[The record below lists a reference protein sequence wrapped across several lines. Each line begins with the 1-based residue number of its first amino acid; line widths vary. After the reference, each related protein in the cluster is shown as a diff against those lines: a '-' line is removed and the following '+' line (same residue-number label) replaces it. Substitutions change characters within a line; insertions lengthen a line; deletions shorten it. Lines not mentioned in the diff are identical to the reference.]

1 MQLSNVSD
9 AGLSPM
15 GNPQFRRVFPLE
27 FDLVLHLYLRLFSR
41 FASQTRDNKYLR
53 MSFTEEIAEQAK
65 LAAADAGFDLAGI
78 APVRPEDLPELSAF
92 VEWVD
97 AGCAGEMK
105 YLETRTEA
113 GDLRR
118 SSATNAAPWVR
129 SMVVC
134 ALNYNAD
141 KPYSV
146 VAADPQR
153 GWISRYAWGSKDY
166 HDALLPR
173 LKQVEAV
180 IKQLAGDR
188 GMTIETRS
196 YVDTGPILER
206 VYARHAGIGWI
217 GKNTCIIHPKMGSWL
232 FLGVILTSLEL
243 PTDTATPDRCG
254 SCTRCIDA
262 CPTNAIV
269 APGKL
274 DARLCIAYLTIE
286 KRGTVPEEL
295 RSEMGH
301 HIFGCDICQDVCP
314 WNNKA
319 GNAPPTSLPE
329 FQPQEPL
336 YHPELRWLA
345 QMDEETYRRVFRGSP
360 VKRTKHSGLK
370 RNVAIAMGNSG
381 NPEFVA
387 DLRKLADESDP
398 VVAEHAAWAI
408 TKLEG
413 K

>member
-1 MQLSNVSD
+1 M
-9 AGLSPM
+9 
-15 GNPQFRRVFPLE
+15 
-27 FDLVLHLYLRLFSR
+27 
-41 FASQTRDNKYLR
+41 
-53 MSFTEEIAEQAK
+53 
-65 LAAADAGFDLAGI
+65 
-78 APVRPEDLPELSAF
+78 
-92 VEWVD
+92 
-97 AGCAGEMK
+97 
-105 YLETRTEA
+105 
-113 GDLRR
+113 
-118 SSATNAAPWVR
+118 
-129 SMVVC
+129 
-134 ALNYNAD
+134 
-141 KPYSV
+141 
-146 VAADPQR
+146 
-153 GWISRYAWGSKDY
+153 
-166 HDALLPR
+166 
-173 LKQVEAV
+173 
-180 IKQLAGDR
+180 
-188 GMTIETRS
+188 ETRS

-217 GKNTCIIHPKMGSWL
+217 GKNTCIIHPKLGSWL

-243 PTDTATPDRCG
+243 PADAASPDRCG

-262 CPTNAIV
+262 CPTQAIV

-314 WNNKA
+314 WNNKT

-329 FQPQEPL
+329 FQPKEQL
-336 YHPELRWLA
+336 YHPDLRWLA

-360 VKRTKHSGLK
+360 VKRTKYSGLK

-381 NPEFVA
+381 NKEFLE
-387 DLRKLADESDP
+387 DLETMATEADP

-408 TKLEG
+408 KKLKE

>member
-1 MQLSNVSD
+1 M
-9 AGLSPM
+9 A
-15 GNPQFRRVFPLE
+15 
-27 FDLVLHLYLRLFSR
+27 
-41 FASQTRDNKYLR
+41 
-53 MSFTEEIAEQAK
+53 FTEEIAQAAK
-65 LAAADAGFDLAGI
+65 LAAEEAGFDLAGI
-78 APVRPEDLPELSAF
+78 APVRQEDLPELSAF

-97 AGCAGEMK
+97 AGRAGEMK
-105 YLETRTEA
+105 YLESRTEA
-113 GDLRR
+113 GELRR

-134 ALNYNAD
+134 ALNYSAD
-141 KPYSV
+141 KPYSI
-146 VAADPQR
+146 AANDPQR

-173 LKQVEAV
+173 LRQVEAAV
-180 IKQLAGDR
+180 KQLGDER
-188 GMTIETRS
+188 GVTVETRS

-217 GKNTCIIHPKMGSWL
+217 GKNTCIIHPKFGSWL

-243 PTDTATPDRCG
+243 PADSATPDRCG
-254 SCTRCIDA
+254 SCTRCIEA
-262 CPTNAIV
+262 CPTQAIV

-295 RSEMGH
+295 RSEIGH

-314 WNNKA
+314 WNKKA

-329 FQPQEPL
+329 FQPKDQL

-345 QMDEETYRRVFRGSP
+345 QMEEETYRRVFRGSP
-360 VKRTKHSGLK
+360 VKRTKYSGLK

-381 NPEFVA
+381 NKEFLE
-387 DLRKLADESDP
+387 DLETMASEPDP

-408 TKLEG
+408 RKLKE

>member
-1 MQLSNVSD
+1 M
-9 AGLSPM
+9 A
-15 GNPQFRRVFPLE
+15 
-27 FDLVLHLYLRLFSR
+27 
-41 FASQTRDNKYLR
+41 
-53 MSFTEEIAEQAK
+53 FTQEIAQAAK
-65 LAAADAGFDLAGI
+65 LAATDAGFDLAGI

-97 AGCAGEMK
+97 AGRAGEMK
-105 YLETRTEA
+105 YLESRTEA
-113 GDLRR
+113 GELRR
-118 SSATNAAPWVR
+118 SAATHAAPWVR
-129 SMVVC
+129 SIVVC
-134 ALNYNAD
+134 ALNYSAD
-141 KPYSV
+141 KPYSIE
-146 VAADPQR
+146 ANDPVR
-153 GWISRYAWGSKDY
+153 GWISRYAWGTKDY

-173 LKQVEAV
+173 LKQVEAA
-180 IKQLAGDR
+180 IQQLAGER
-188 GMTIETRS
+188 GMSVETRS

-243 PTDTATPDRCG
+243 PADSATPDRCG

-295 RSEMGH
+295 RSAMGH

-319 GNAPPTSLPE
+319 GNVPPTSLPE
-329 FQPQEPL
+329 FQPQEQL
-336 YHPELRWLA
+336 YHPDLHWLA
-345 QMDEETYRRVFRGSP
+345 QLDEESYRRVFRGSP
-360 VKRTKHSGLK
+360 VKRTKYAGLK
-370 RNVAIAMGNSG
+370 RNAAIAMGNSG
-381 NPEFVA
+381 NKEFVK
-387 DLRKLADESDP
+387 DLEKMSEEGDAVL
-398 VVAEHAAWAI
+398 AEHAAWARK
-408 TKLEG
+408 KLEG
-413 K
+413 S

>member
-1 MQLSNVSD
+1 M
-9 AGLSPM
+9 A
-15 GNPQFRRVFPLE
+15 FI
-27 FDLVLHLYLRLFSR
+27 
-41 FASQTRDNKYLR
+41 
-53 MSFTEEIAEQAK
+53 EEIAEQAK

-78 APVRPEDLPELSAF
+78 APVRQGDLPELSAF

-97 AGCAGEMK
+97 AGRAGEMK

-134 ALNYNAD
+134 ALNYSAD

-146 VAADPQR
+146 EANDPQR

-173 LKQVEAV
+173 LRQVEAA
-180 IKQLAGDR
+180 IQQLAGER

-217 GKNTCIIHPKMGSWL
+217 GKNTCIIHPKLGSWL

-243 PTDTATPDRCG
+243 PTDSATPDRCG

-286 KRGTVPEEL
+286 KRGTVPEDL

-329 FQPQEPL
+329 FQPQEQL

-360 VKRTKHSGLK
+360 VKRTKYSGLK

-387 DLRKLADESDP
+387 DLRKLAGESDP

>member
-1 MQLSNVSD
+1 M
-9 AGLSPM
+9 A
-15 GNPQFRRVFPLE
+15 
-27 FDLVLHLYLRLFSR
+27 
-41 FASQTRDNKYLR
+41 
-53 MSFTEEIAEQAK
+53 FTQEIAQAAK
-65 LAAADAGFDLAGI
+65 LAATDAGFDLAGI

-97 AGCAGEMK
+97 AGRAGEMK
-105 YLETRTEA
+105 YLESRTEA
-113 GDLRR
+113 GELRR
-118 SSATNAAPWVR
+118 SAATHAAPWVR
-129 SMVVC
+129 SIVVC
-134 ALNYNAD
+134 ALNYSAD
-141 KPYSV
+141 KPYSIE
-146 VAADPQR
+146 ANDPVR
-153 GWISRYAWGSKDY
+153 GWISRYAWGTKDY

-173 LKQVEAV
+173 LKQVEAA
-180 IKQLAGDR
+180 IQQLASER
-188 GMTIETRS
+188 GMSVETRS

-232 FLGVILTSLEL
+232 FLGVILTSLDL
-243 PTDTATPDRCG
+243 PSDAAVPDRCG

-295 RSEMGH
+295 RSAMGH

-329 FQPQEPL
+329 FQPQEQL
-336 YHPELRWLA
+336 YHPDLHWLA
-345 QMDEETYRRVFRGSP
+345 QLDEESYRRVFRGSP
-360 VKRTKHSGLK
+360 VKRTKYAGLK
-370 RNVAIAMGNSG
+370 RNAAIAMGNSG
-381 NPEFVA
+381 NQEFVK
-387 DLRKLADESDP
+387 DLEKMSEEGDAVL
-398 VVAEHAAWAI
+398 AEHAAWARK
-408 TKLEG
+408 KLEG
-413 K
+413 S